1 MSRKRFRKITS
12 KEIDTASP
20 LDQLTLDKIRE
31 NTEYLDEPSN
41 GIGFS
46 LIDWENKD
54 DYIARW
60 EVISGNAAMV
70 FDQYAHNASGLGVI
84 DITGVGKIR
93 MKHFIPVSYF
103 VGLGGYCVA
112 KSNVGA
118 QISVGIECYD
128 KSYTQIGLT
137 ATSFDRHFVM
147 RNQVLTSE
155 FEYNQGIIKNEGIG
169 GEGDHTFPQG
179 TRFVKPI
186 IFIATNAGSI
196 QLDSYGFSVLTFS
209 RESLASRFE

>member
-1 MSRKRFRKITS
+1 MRKRFRHIAAQ
-12 KEIDTASP
+12 EIDTASP
-20 LDQLTLDKIRE
+20 LDNLTLEKMKE
-31 NTEYLDEPSN
+31 NAEYLDEPSN

-54 DYIARW
+54 DYIDRW
-60 EVISGNAAMV
+60 EVVSGNAAML
-70 FDQYAHNASGLGVI
+70 FDEFADNASGLGVI

-103 VGLGGYCVA
+103 IGLGGYCVA
-112 KSNVGA
+112 KADVGA

-128 KSYTQIGLT
+128 KSYNQIGLT
-137 ATSFDRHFVM
+137 AVSNDRHFVM
-147 RNQVLTSE
+147 NNQTLTSQ
-155 FEYNQGIIKNEGIG
+155 FEYHQGIIKNEGT
-169 GEGDHTFPQG
+169 GDVGDYTFPQG

-186 IFIATNAGSI
+186 IFINTNAGSI